1 MTLNSNQL
9 SFNQLNFKQL
19 NIDEQRIYT
28 ALQSVI
34 DPEIGENL
42 IDLGLIYGIK
52 IRNNIAKVTF
62 SMTSQAC
69 PMSEMVI
76 ENIHDAVSQALTN
89 NNELELDLVWEPAW
103 EPAMM
108 SEQAKQRLGW
118 G

>member
-1 MTLNSNQL
+1 MTLNSNQII
-9 SFNQLNFKQL
+9 FNQLNFKHL
-19 NIDEQRIYT
+19 NVDEQRIYT

-52 IRNNIAKVTF
+52 IQNNIAKVTF

-89 NNELELDLVWEPAW
+89 NNELELDLAWEPAW

-118 G
+118 S

>member
-1 MTLNSNQL
+1 MTLT
-9 SFNQLNFKQL
+9 FNQLNK
-19 NIDEQRIYT
+19 DEQHIYT

-34 DPEIGENL
+34 DPEVGENL
-42 IDLGLIYGIK
+42 IDLGLIYGIQ
-52 IRNNIAKVTF
+52 IQNNIAKVTF

-76 ENIHDAVSQALTN
+76 ENIHDAVSKVLADNTA
-89 NNELELDLVWEPAW
+89 LELDLVWEPEW
-103 EPAMM
+103 EPTMM

>member
-1 MTLNSNQL
+1 MTLT
-9 SFNQLNFKQL
+9 FNQLNK
-19 NIDEQRIYT
+19 DEQRIYT

-34 DPEIGENL
+34 DPEVGENL
-42 IDLGLIYGIK
+42 IDLGLIYCIQ
-52 IRNNIAKVTF
+52 IQNNIAKVTF

-76 ENIHDAVSQALTN
+76 ENIHDTVSKVLADNTA
-89 NNELELDLVWEPAW
+89 LELDLVWEPEW
-103 EPAMM
+103 EPTMM

>member
-1 MTLNSNQL
+1 MTLT
-9 SFNQLNFKQL
+9 FNQLNK
-19 NIDEQRIYT
+19 DEQRIYT

-34 DPEIGENL
+34 DPEVGENL
-42 IDLGLIYGIK
+42 IDLGLIYGIQ
-52 IRNNIAKVTF
+52 IQNNIAKVTF

-76 ENIHDAVSQALTN
+76 ENIHDTVSKVLADNTA
-89 NNELELDLVWEPAW
+89 LELDLVWEPEW
-103 EPAMM
+103 EPTMM

>member
-1 MTLNSNQL
+1 MTLNFNQL
-9 SFNQLNFKQL
+9 SLGFNQLNM
-19 NIDEQRIYT
+19 DEQRIYT
-28 ALQSVI
+28 ALQSVV

-42 IDLGLIYGIK
+42 IDLGLMYGIQ
-52 IRNNIAKVTF
+52 IQNNIAKVTF

-76 ENIHDAVSQALTN
+76 ESIHDAVNQTLVDNT
-89 NNELELDLVWEPAW
+89 ELELDLVWEPAW